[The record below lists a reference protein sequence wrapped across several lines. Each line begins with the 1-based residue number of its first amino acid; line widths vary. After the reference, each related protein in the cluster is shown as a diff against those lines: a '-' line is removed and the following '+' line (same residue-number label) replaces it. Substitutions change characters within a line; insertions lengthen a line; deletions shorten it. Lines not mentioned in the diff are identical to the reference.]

1 MSRGTIQEV
10 HLLTNRADFTEFFQY
25 VLSSG
30 SGLNRMEAGM
40 GKMSPVCCIVVLSLA
55 LQLSVCHKQVI
66 NVIPPMGKGSLT
78 SDAE

>member
-30 SGLNRMEAGM
+30 SGLNKVEASAGEERYY
-40 GKMSPVCCIVVLSLA
+40 LSA
-55 LQLSVCHKQVI
+55 AS
-66 NVIPPMGKGSLT
+66 
-78 SDAE
+78 